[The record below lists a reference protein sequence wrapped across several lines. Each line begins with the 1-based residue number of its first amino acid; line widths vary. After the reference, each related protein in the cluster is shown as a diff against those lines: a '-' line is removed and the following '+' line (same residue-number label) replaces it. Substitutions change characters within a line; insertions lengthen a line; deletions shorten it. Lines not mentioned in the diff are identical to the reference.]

1 MESAQYIVNT
11 SNENSLPSWLP
22 LVAGAILVVQFAG
35 LSVWQISRGLEKM
48 ELEDAWAA
56 DSGFA
61 NFHDGADVRAYQ
73 PVKAGGRFDAERQF
87 LLDNIIFN
95 SQYGYYVL
103 TPLDLG
109 ENVPALMV
117 NRGWLRKSGPTAD
130 VAEAASAINVDDALR
145 TVRGRVGALPR
156 AGMRM
161 GDAILPGS
169 RWPAVAVYP
178 TLEDLEAKLGRELQ
192 PFVLLMDP
200 DDADGFV
207 RHWVPEEMGPGKHFG
222 YAFQWFAMGAALTGL
237 LVWHYRKRGK
247 TND

>member
-1 MESAQYIVNT
+1 MNAQ
-11 SNENSLPSWLP
+11 SENALPSWLP

-35 LSVWQISRGLEKM
+35 LSVWQISRGFEKLERQ
-48 ELEDAWAA
+48 EAWSAE
-56 DSGFA
+56 SGYA

-73 PVKAGGRFDAERQF
+73 PIKASGRFAADRQF

-103 TPLDLG
+103 APLELG

-117 NRGWLRKSGPTAD
+117 NRGWVQKSGPTPDLAE
-130 VAEAASAINVDDALR
+130 VAATIVVDEERR

-169 RWPAVAVYP
+169 RWPVVAVYP

-200 DDADGFV
+200 DDEGGFL

-222 YAFQWFAMGAALTGL
+222 YAFQWFAMGAALTAL

-247 TND
+247 AGD

>member
-1 MESAQYIVNT
+1 MNDHS
-11 SNENSLPSWLP
+11 ENALPSWLP
-22 LVAGAILVVQFAG
+22 LIAGAVLVLQFAG
-35 LSVWQISRGLEKM
+35 LCVWQLSRGFEKLEQQ
-48 ELEDAWAA
+48 DAWSA
-56 DSGFA
+56 DSGFT

-73 PVKAGGRFDAERQF
+73 PVKASGRFDADRQF
-87 LLDNIIFN
+87 LLDNIIIN
-95 SQYGYYVL
+95 SRYGYYVL

-109 ENVPALMV
+109 DNVPALMV
-117 NRGWLRKSGPTAD
+117 NRGWINKGGPSPELAELANAIV
-130 VAEAASAINVDDALR
+130 VAGDRR

-169 RWPAVAVYP
+169 RWPVVAVYP

-192 PFVLLMDP
+192 AFVLLMDP
-200 DDADGFV
+200 DDDSGFV

-237 LVWHYRKRGK
+237 LVWHYRKRGMPR
-247 TND
+247 D

>member
-1 MESAQYIVNT
+1 MNAPA
-11 SNENSLPSWLP
+11 ENSLPSWLP

-35 LSVWQISRGLEKM
+35 LCAWQISRGLEK
-48 ELEDAWAA
+48 LERQDAWAA

-61 NFHDGADVRAYQ
+61 SFHDGADVRAYQ
-73 PVKAGGRFDAERQF
+73 PIKASGRFDGERQF

-103 TPLDLG
+103 TPLELG
-109 ENVPALMV
+109 AGVPDLMV
-117 NRGWLRKSGPTAD
+117 NRGWLPKSGPNPD
-130 VAEAASAINVDDALR
+130 VAEAAAMITVDGDRR

-169 RWPAVAVYP
+169 RWPVVAVYP
-178 TLEDLEAKLGRELQ
+178 TLEDLEAKLGRKLQ

-200 DDADGFV
+200 DDDAGFV

-247 TND
+247 AGD

>member
-1 MESAQYIVNT
+1 MNKPA
-11 SNENSLPSWLP
+11 ENSLPSWLP

-35 LSVWQISRGLEKM
+35 LSAWQISRGLEK
-48 ELEDAWAA
+48 LEQQDAWST
-56 DSGFA
+56 DSGYA

-73 PVKAGGRFDAERQF
+73 PVKASGRFDADRQF

-95 SQYGYYVL
+95 SRYGYYVL
-103 TPLDLG
+103 TLLELGDGVPPL
-109 ENVPALMV
+109 VV
-117 NRGWLRKSGPTAD
+117 NRGWIQKSGPNPEIAD
-130 VAEAASAINVDDALR
+130 VAAAIVTDDDRR

-161 GDAILPGS
+161 GDAILPDD
-169 RWPAVAVYP
+169 RWPVVAVYP
-178 TLEDLEAKLGRELQ
+178 TLGELEAKLGTELQ

-200 DDADGFV
+200 DDDGGFV

-222 YAFQWFAMGAALTGL
+222 YALQWFAMGAVLTGL

-247 TND
+247 AVD